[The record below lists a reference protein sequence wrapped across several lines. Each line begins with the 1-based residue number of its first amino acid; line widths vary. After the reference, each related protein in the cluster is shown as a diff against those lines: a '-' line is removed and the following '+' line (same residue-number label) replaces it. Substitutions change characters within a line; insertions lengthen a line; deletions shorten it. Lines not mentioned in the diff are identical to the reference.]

1 MNNFWDELKDERVES
16 NSNTQTFRDNLT
28 AQGEIGEMMVTMD
41 LTRKGFIVSTPE
53 TASSPYDKIV
63 DIDSILKKIQVKSI
77 KLSSTGIIIVPLVNR
92 KNSSVAKNGR
102 GQTHSYVK
110 LVDYIAVWIKN
121 TDEIYYIPTEDLP
134 KDKSVAGFTTK
145 YHTGNS
151 KYPLITK
158 YENL

>member
-1 MNNFWDELKDERVES
+1 M
-16 NSNTQTFRDNLT
+16 RDNLT
-28 AQGEIGEMMVTMD
+28 AQGEVGEMMVTMD

-77 KLSSTGIIIVPLVNR
+77 KLSDNGVINVPLVNR

-102 GQTHSYVK
+102 GQTHSYVE
-110 LVDYIAVWIKN
+110 LVDIIAVWIKD
-121 TDEIYYIPTEDLP
+121 TDEIYYIPVEDLP
-134 KDKSVAGFTTK
+134 KDKTSQGFRTK
-145 YHTGNS
+145 HHLGKS

-158 YENL
+158 YENFK